1 MRQSLLLGTVAV
13 AGLASLASAHGT
25 ALDLKF
31 SKTAGDGGAW
41 LTNITANPGE
51 TVYVR
56 VEMTIDASYYGIS
69 GARYNV
75 ISTNAGGWDV
85 GGNDSIELLPGKG
98 SATDGRYAG
107 FDFGGQTQQVYEAA
121 GSLRIDA
128 KGDNGNNPNAGISAS
143 QRTPRR
149 ARHQLQHE
157 HPDHVPGLQVRHHAE
172 RQPRVQ
178 RAPDSSSRSSAS
190 QITSFKGVRYR
201 ELDLQ
206 ASRSFRALS
215 GTRARSPSSPPPVH
229 SLQSASRASPR
240 SAAAAKT

>member
-128 KGDNGNNPNAGISAS
+128 KGDNANNPNAGISTS
-143 QRTPRR
+143 QNTPG
-149 ARHQLQHE
+149 ALGTNFNTNTQ
-157 HPDHVPGLQVRHHAE
+157 HVPVYKFAVKLSDNTEVG
-172 RQPRVQ
+172 RQIVL
-178 RAPDSSSRSSAS
+178 AILGS
-190 QITSFKGVRYR
+190 QITSFKGYETSSSTAGVQINGA
-201 ELDLQ
+201 EGDTGTITIVP
-206 ASRSFRALS
+206 APGAL
-215 GTRARSPSSPPPVH
+215 
-229 SLQSASRASPR
+229 
-240 SAAAAKT
+240 AAVGIAGLAAIRRRR